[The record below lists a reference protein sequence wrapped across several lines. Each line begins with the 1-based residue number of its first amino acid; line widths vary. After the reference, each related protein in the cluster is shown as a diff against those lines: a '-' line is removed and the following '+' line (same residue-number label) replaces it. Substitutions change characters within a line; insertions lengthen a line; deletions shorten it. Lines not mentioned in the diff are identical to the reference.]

1 MDHAKFIAKRIE
13 LVGRHVQVTSPKR
26 RHEQSTTF
34 RQRARSPQ
42 PCSIAFKTRCAPV
55 IEIGDGNE
63 FQSFGVMTIERD
75 GKCHRYPEVSPV
87 AFHSVG
93 EHHQSPGGDEK
104 MSI

>member
-1 MDHAKFIAKRIE
+1 
-13 LVGRHVQVTSPKR
+13 
-26 RHEQSTTF
+26 
-34 RQRARSPQ
+34 
-42 PCSIAFKTRCAPV
+42 
-55 IEIGDGNE
+55 
-63 FQSFGVMTIERD
+63 MTIERD